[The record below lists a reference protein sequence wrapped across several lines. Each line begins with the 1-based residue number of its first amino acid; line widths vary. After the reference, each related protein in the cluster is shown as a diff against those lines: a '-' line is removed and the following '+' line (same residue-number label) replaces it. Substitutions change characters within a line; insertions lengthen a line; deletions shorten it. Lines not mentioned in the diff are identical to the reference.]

1 MTDIELWMSRFAEAV
16 QAEFGGR
23 IVCIGL
29 QGSRARGE
37 AAPQSDIDTV
47 VILDKLSYADLQRY
61 RRLLAKLEHR
71 ELICGFI
78 SGRDELYHW
87 SRSEL
92 FQFYHDTRPM
102 MGSLDFIA
110 PLISET
116 DIRRAIHEGAC
127 GIYHA
132 CAHNAL
138 HERDIQALKTLFKSA
153 FFVLQ
158 AKHYL
163 ATGLYI
169 SRRAD
174 LLPALNGLDSEI
186 LESGMHPFAAGTLDE
201 LSEKLFRWSGMIIR
215 GEL

>member
-1 MTDIELWMSRFAEAV
+1 MLNLQLWLTRFVEAV
-16 QAEFGGR
+16 QSEFDGR
-23 IVCIGL
+23 IACIGL

-61 RRLLAKLEHR
+61 RQLLAKLERR

-116 DIRRAIHEGAC
+116 DICRAIHEGAC

-138 HERDIQALKTLFKSA
+138 HERDIQALKALFKSA

-158 AKHYL
+158 ARHYL
-163 ATGLYI
+163 AAGAYL
-169 SRRAD
+169 SRREE
-174 LLPALNGLDSEI
+174 LLPALDGLDREI
-186 LESGMHPFAAGTLDE
+186 LDAGMHPLGADALDE

>member
-1 MTDIELWMSRFAEAV
+1 MLNLQLWLTRFVEAV
-16 QAEFGGR
+16 QSEFDGR
-23 IVCIGL
+23 IACIGL

-37 AAPQSDIDTV
+37 ATPQSDIDTV

-61 RRLLAKLEHR
+61 RQLLAKLERR

-138 HERDIQALKTLFKSA
+138 HERDIQALKALFKSA

-158 AKHYL
+158 ARHYL
-163 ATGLYI
+163 AAGVYL
-169 SRRAD
+169 SRREE
-174 LLPALNGLDSEI
+174 LLPALDGLDREI
-186 LESGMHPFAAGTLDE
+186 LDAGMHPLGADALDE

>member
-1 MTDIELWMSRFAEAV
+1 MLNLQLWPTRFVEAV
-16 QAEFGGR
+16 QSEFDGR
-23 IVCIGL
+23 IACIGL

-61 RRLLAKLEHR
+61 RQLLAKLERR

-158 AKHYL
+158 ARHYL
-163 ATGLYI
+163 AAGVYL
-169 SRRAD
+169 SRREE
-174 LLPALNGLDSEI
+174 LLPALDGLDREI
-186 LESGMHPFAAGTLDE
+186 LDAGMHPLGADALDE

>member
-110 PLISET
+110 PLVSET
-116 DIRRAIHEGAC
+116 DIRRAILKAPAAS
-127 GIYHA
+127 IMP
-132 CAHNAL
+132 AL
-138 HERDIQALKTLFKSA
+138 TMRCMKET
-153 FFVLQ
+153 
-158 AKHYL
+158 
-163 ATGLYI
+163 
-169 SRRAD
+169 SRR
-174 LLPALNGLDSEI
+174 
-186 LESGMHPFAAGTLDE
+186 
-201 LSEKLFRWSGMIIR
+201 
-215 GEL
+215 